1 MSIKL
6 DTKKKERKGNS
17 RHIKM
22 RFISDRKKKNL
33 LKHEISLDFTLND
46 LKIKKYLEVAPFSKQ
61 N

>member
-1 MSIKL
+1 
-6 DTKKKERKGNS
+6 
-17 RHIKM
+17 M

-33 LKHEISLDFTLND
+33 LKYEISLDFTLND

>member
-1 MSIKL
+1 
-6 DTKKKERKGNS
+6 
-17 RHIKM
+17 M